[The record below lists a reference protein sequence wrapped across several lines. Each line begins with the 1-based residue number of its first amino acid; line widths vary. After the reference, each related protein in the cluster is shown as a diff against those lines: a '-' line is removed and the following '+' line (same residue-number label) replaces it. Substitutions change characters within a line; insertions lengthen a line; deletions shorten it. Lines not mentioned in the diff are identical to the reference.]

1 MEMQML
7 DEMLR
12 ESHYKSFP
20 HIYQPLRA
28 PAVPAMMNPAAA
40 AMMNPAYINAYNPTS
55 FQRYDDYLGLSQL
68 LTNVKLADS
77 HDDVF
82 SDKAPSPPSQL
93 SGTDLYNEFDR
104 IFADSRAHSPHTVHS
119 PSNYRSRSRISSY
132 GSVGSACDSQTS
144 VETPVNSSGR
154 VPPSVQ
160 LARKLNAKR
169 LCVFCKNN
177 GEVESVYASH
187 ILKDDD
193 GRVLCPILRA
203 YTCPICGDSGD
214 TAHTIKYCPQNTGQ
228 NSPSQDTTPTKQNQ
242 MSNCSSSMSAVNQH
256 PPPPPTYASIPSSTF
271 AAAASNPMS
280 GNISG
285 VTFANKV
292 AMSQQQQHQS
302 QQQSQQGAPITLG
315 GSKVPTAAAAG
326 IPRSLE
332 SMAVASS
339 ANHGAASMCPSV
351 TIPPY
356 NIMTSQHHAPQHHQI
371 LSSVSSH
378 PQQIMSAN
386 ISASK
391 HPQLTHKF

>member
-1 MEMQML
+1 MQML

-12 ESHYKSFP
+12 ESHFKSFP
-20 HIYQPLRA
+20 HIYQPMRA
-28 PAVPAMMNPAAA
+28 HQAPIMNPAVV
-40 AMMNPAYINAYNPTS
+40 NPAYLGYNASS

-82 SDKAPSPPSQL
+82 NDKAPSPPSQV
-93 SGTDLYNEFDR
+93 SGGDLYNEFDR
-104 IFADSRAHSPHTVHS
+104 IFADSRAHSPNS

-132 GSVGSACDSQTS
+132 GSVGSACDSNTS
-144 VETPVNSSGR
+144 AETPTNSSGR

-228 NSPSQDTTPTKQNQ
+228 NSPSQETTPTKQT
-242 MSNCSSSMSAVNQH
+242 M
-256 PPPPPTYASIPSSTF
+256 
-271 AAAASNPMS
+271 AASVANGS
-280 GNISG
+280 NITQIPAQYAIPTSYVG
-285 VTFANKV
+285 P
-292 AMSQQQQHQS
+292 
-302 QQQSQQGAPITLG
+302 AP
-315 GSKVPTAAAAG
+315 
-326 IPRSLE
+326 
-332 SMAVASS
+332 
-339 ANHGAASMCPSV
+339 
-351 TIPPY
+351 
-356 NIMTSQHHAPQHHQI
+356 
-371 LSSVSSH
+371 SSVSSQMGNGVNTFASKVTMSAMSH
-378 PQQIMSAN
+378 PQHSVAKPGAAVPRTVDSMSNSVTGVYNNHILTTHAQHPVSCQNPVQVHAHHMPAN
-386 ISASK
+386 MCTPAIPTAVSAMQQQHSMQPRSK
-391 HPQLTHKF
+391 PMAKF